1 LKLKAQ
7 CSKLKA
13 KHGQKIHFVGV
24 IMRSVLARRLQVMI
38 DRFFIYLYPYKPEPG
53 DFAKIC
59 LFRRG
64 RNGLDTGSRVTHFVG
79 VLMRKEPLKNSF
91 LYHICTKSIAGYRIF
106 RTDDDYLRMLEMFK
120 YYRYEKP
127 SLRFSV
133 YETLLERGNRH
144 ILNIL
149 STKDD
154 LVDIIAYC
162 IMPTHL
168 HLILAQLKDEGISI
182 YMKNLLNSY
191 TRYFNLKNNRKGPL
205 WQGRFKS
212 ILIETGEQLLH
223 LTRYIHLNPTTD
235 NLVEKPEDWQYSS
248 YNEYLNNSVDTL
260 CNFLQY
266 IEIKSK
272 SYKTFVETRQEYQ
285 QTLAEIKHLCLE

>member
-1 LKLKAQ
+1 M
-7 CSKLKA
+7 A
-13 KHGQKIHFVGV
+13 KKIHFVGV
-24 IMRSVLARRLQVMI
+24 IMRSVLARRLHVMI
-38 DRFFIYLYPYKPEPG
+38 DRFLIYPYPIKPELG
-53 DFAKIC
+53 NFVQIIK
-59 LFRRG
+59 LFGRG
-64 RNGLDTGSRVTHFVG
+64 SNGLDRGRRVKEYSQKIHFIG
-79 VLMRKEPLKNSF
+79 VLMRKEPLRNSF

-133 YETLLERGNRH
+133 YETLSERGNRH
-144 ILNIL
+144 ILNRL
-149 STKDD
+149 STRDN

-162 IMPTHL
+162 IMPTHI
-168 HLILAQLKDEGISI
+168 HLILAQLKDEGISL

-235 NLVEKPEDWQYSS
+235 NLVEKPENWQYSS
-248 YNEYLNNSVDTL
+248 YNEYLNNSMDTM

-266 IEIKSK
+266 TEIKSK
-272 SYKTFVETRQEYQ
+272 SYKTFVETRQKYQ
-285 QTLAEIKHLCLE
+285 QILTEIKHLCLE